1 MIPNPKIYISTRN
14 PIKSPS
20 PDLKNKN
27 RIANTSIQ
35 ITNVKRYLENV
46 KKHHKAQH
54 PQIARV
60 EQLQTLSPSIESSR
74 LQE

>member
-1 MIPNPKIYISTRN
+1 MIPNPKIYISARN

-35 ITNVKRYLENV
+35 ITNVKRYL
-46 KKHHKAQH
+46 
-54 PQIARV
+54 
-60 EQLQTLSPSIESSR
+60 
-74 LQE
+74 

>member
-1 MIPNPKIYISTRN
+1 MIPNPKIYISTRQ

-35 ITNVKRYLENV
+35 ITNVKRYLENI
-46 KKHHKAQH
+46 KKHHKVPN
-54 PQIARV
+54 PQFVSAEKV
-60 EQLQTLSPSIESSR
+60 QALSPSLETSR
-74 LQE
+74 VQ